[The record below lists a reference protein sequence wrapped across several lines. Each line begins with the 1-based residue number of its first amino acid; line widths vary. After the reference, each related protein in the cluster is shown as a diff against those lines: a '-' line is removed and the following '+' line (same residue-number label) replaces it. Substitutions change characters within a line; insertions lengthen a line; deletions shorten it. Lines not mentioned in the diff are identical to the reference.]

1 MNKQKA
7 QQDLFSSKMIA
18 RRKRNRRF
26 INICRWIVVVLA
38 FFLSY
43 LPFWIMLI
51 GSLKSI
57 EQFMEP
63 ILLPSYP
70 LRFVNYRDA
79 FSVVLR
85 GFLNSL
91 IVSSGILV
99 GTLLVSTFAAY
110 AFARFKFFGK
120 NILYALIIVNM
131 TIPSLL
137 TLVPQYLVTVNI
149 LYLADNYLGVILP
162 GIAGGL
168 IMGVFLTRTFLENLP
183 SALFEAAKIDGAG
196 EIVVF
201 FKIAVPLV
209 MPILITVSLMNVLT
223 SWNDIVWPN
232 LIIDTPYKQT
242 IAIRMLS
249 FNGIYASDTGKMFAA
264 YTLASIPL
272 LLLFGPN
279 MKLFMNSVAA
289 GSVKG

>member
-1 MNKQKA
+1 MNKKK
-7 QQDLFSSKMIA
+7 DSFSPEMIA
-18 RRKRNRRF
+18 RRRRA
-26 INICRWIVVVLA
+26 RKAAVAVKWTVIVFV
-38 FFLSY
+38 FFMTY

-57 EQFMEP
+57 EQFMGP
-63 ILLPSYP
+63 IMLPAYP

-79 FSVVLR
+79 FVVVIQ
-85 GFLNSL
+85 GFLNSVL
-91 IVSSGILV
+91 VSAGILA
-99 GTLLVSTFAAY
+99 GTLIVSTFAAY
-110 AFARFKFFGK
+110 AFARFKFVGK
-120 NILYALIIVNM
+120 NLLYGLIIVNM
-131 TIPSLL
+131 TIPGLL
-137 TLVPQYLVTVNI
+137 TLVPQYLITVNI
-149 LYLADNYLGVILP
+149 LCLADSYLGIILP
-162 GIAGGL
+162 GIASGL
-168 IMGVFLTRTFLENLP
+168 VLGVFLTRTFLENLP

-196 EIVVF
+196 EITVF
-201 FKIAVPLV
+201 LRIAVPLV
-209 MPILITVSLMNVLT
+209 APILLTVSLMNVLT

-232 LIIDTPYKQT
+232 LILDTPAKQT

-249 FNGIYASDTGKMFAA
+249 FNGIYASDMGRMFAA

>member
-1 MNKQKA
+1 MSKNRRDA
-7 QQDLFSSKMIA
+7 FSPEIIA
-18 RRKRNRRF
+18 RRRRARRA
-26 INICRWIVVVLA
+26 IGVTKWIVIVLV
-38 FFLSY
+38 FFMTY

-57 EQFMEP
+57 EQFMGP
-63 ILLPSYP
+63 IMLPGYP

-79 FSVVLR
+79 FLVVSQ
-85 GFLNSL
+85 GFLNSVL
-91 IVSSGILV
+91 VSGGILV
-99 GTLLVSTFAAY
+99 GTLLVSTLAAY
-110 AFARFKFFGK
+110 AFARFKFIGK
-120 NILYALIIVNM
+120 NLLYGLIIVNM

-137 TLVPQYLVTVNI
+137 TLVPQYLITVNV
-149 LYLADNYLGVILP
+149 LHLADNYLGIILP

-168 IMGVFLTRTFLENLP
+168 VLGVFLTRTFLENLP

-196 EIVVF
+196 ELTVF
-201 FKIAVPLV
+201 LRIAVPLV
-209 MPILITVSLMNVLT
+209 APILLTVSLMNVLT

-232 LIIDTPYKQT
+232 LILDTPSRQT

-249 FNGIYASDTGKMFAA
+249 FNGIYASDMGRMFAA